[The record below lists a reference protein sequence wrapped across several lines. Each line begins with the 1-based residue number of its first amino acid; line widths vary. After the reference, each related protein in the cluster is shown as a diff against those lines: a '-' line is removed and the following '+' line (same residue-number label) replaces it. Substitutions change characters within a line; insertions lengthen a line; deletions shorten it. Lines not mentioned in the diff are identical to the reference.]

1 MIAVFNVTFEGWT
14 FPFRTTLDSIDSG
27 LIHFT
32 GKLPFTCKEV
42 PSNSVPIEKVEP
54 ADNKEDKG
62 VSRLKLPYS
71 LDIFAMQQGTPLDKN
86 NIKLSHTSSK
96 VVQNVKFT

>member
-14 FPFRTTLDSIDSG
+14 FPLRTTLDSIDSE

-62 VSRLKLPYS
+62 VYTWKQLYT
-71 LDIFAMQQGTPLDKN
+71 DILAMLQDTPLGKN